1 MRTLS
6 FNSGHGIPLTVKLT
20 TFLLWALA
28 IGVVVFWWLR
38 WLGGSQGQELAPTPV
53 AAVQANAQAM
63 AKALGAVAS
72 AAAPVVAAPVSNR
85 YVLTGVLAG
94 HSSGAGAAVIAVGNN
109 PAKAFKVGDALEDG
123 VLLQSLSTREARLGH
138 SMDGP
143 ATAVLE
149 LPKPAIAA
157 FN

>member
-1 MRTLS
+1 MRTIS
-6 FNSGHGIPLTVKLT
+6 FNSGPGIPLSVKLT
-20 TFLLWALA
+20 TLLLSALA
-28 IGVVVFWWLR
+28 AGVVVFWWLR
-38 WLGGSQGQELAPTPV
+38 WLGGPAGQEPVPAPV

-63 AKALGAVAS
+63 AKALGAVA
-72 AAAPVVAAPVSNR
+72 AAAPVAAATVVQR

-94 HSSGAGAAVIAVGNN
+94 HDSGAGAAVIAVGSN
-109 PAKAFKVGDALEDG
+109 PAKAFKVGEALEEG
-123 VLLQSLSTREARLGH
+123 VLLQSLSPREARLGS
-138 SMDGP
+138 SMSGP